1 MKKTAIYFFMF
12 FWLTAARG
20 HGMEAME
27 YFNLG
32 LGEGMTHQKV
42 AYFTKALDLNPK
54 FAAAYAKRGMLYY
67 FLEKYDKMIQDFE
80 NYIELEPA
88 KAEAYRMLGLGY
100 LKAGLFKAAISSLTR
115 AIEMDANLACA
126 YANRAEVYRL
136 SGKFEEAVRDST
148 RAIKYRPDLRTISDA
163 LRTRAKVYWKIGRN
177 TEAYADNKKALS
189 LDPSIP
195 KLWGSYWGSYPPLE
209 SMRAMGLIYLI
220 GIVFVLIFGLKFRA
234 PKKDE

>member
-1 MKKTAIYFFMF
+1 
-12 FWLTAARG
+12 
-20 HGMEAME
+20 
-27 YFNLG
+27 
-32 LGEGMTHQKV
+32 
-42 AYFTKALDLNPK
+42 
-54 FAAAYAKRGMLYY
+54 MLYY

-115 AIEMDANLACA
+115 AIEMNANLACA
-126 YANRAEVYRL
+126 YANRAEAYRL

-195 KLWGSYWGSYPPLE
+195 KLWGSYPPLE
-209 SMRAMGLIYLI
+209 SMKKMGFIYLI
-220 GIVFVLIFGLKFRA
+220 GIVFALIFGLKFRP

>member
-1 MKKTAIYFFMF
+1 MKKTAICFFMF
-12 FWLTAARG
+12 FWLTAAQG
-20 HGMEAME
+20 HGMDAIE

-32 LGEGMTHQKV
+32 LEEEMTHQKV
-42 AYFTKALDLNPK
+42 TYFTKALDLNPK

-80 NYIELEPA
+80 SYLELEPA

-100 LKAGLFKAAISSLTR
+100 LKAGLFKASIASLTR
-115 AIEMDANLACA
+115 AIAMDANLASA
-126 YANRAEVYRL
+126 YANRAEAYRL
-136 SGKFEEAVRDST
+136 SGKFEQAVRDAT
-148 RAIKYRPDLRTISDA
+148 RAIKDRPDLRTISDA
-163 LRTRAKVYWKIGRN
+163 LRTRAKVYWEIDRN
-177 TEAYADNKKALS
+177 TEAYADNKKASS

-195 KLWGSYWGSYPPLE
+195 KLWGSYWGSSPLE